1 MAASLPPYPQMI
13 LEAIDGL
20 KQKEGSNKSS
30 ISNFIESTYGDL
42 PDGHINELTDHL
54 NKLKDSGDL
63 VFVKNNYMRPDPN
76 APLKRGRGRPAK
88 AKDPSGGVETQDP
101 VVQGESGVEMKRGRG
116 RPRKDPNA
124 APAAKKVKVVAA
136 SGGGRPRG
144 RPRKVQA
151 ELAGVVAN

>member
-20 KQKEGSNKSS
+20 KH
-30 ISNFIESTYGDL
+30 DL
-42 PDGHINELTDHL
+42 PAGHVNELTDHL
-54 NKLKDSGDL
+54 NKLKDSGEL

-88 AKDPSGGVETQDP
+88 AKDPSGVVETRDP
-101 VVQGESGVEMKRGRG
+101 VVVHGEGGSEMKRGRG

-124 APAAKKVKVVAA
+124 PPAVKKVKVVAA
-136 SGGGRPRG
+136 VSGGRPRG
-144 RPRKVQA
+144 RPRKVQP
-151 ELAGVVAN
+151 ELVGVVAN